1 MGGRYY
7 GSGAVEAM
15 GGSDVLVCLL
25 EHEPD
30 LVTSPLFAAAGVPR
44 LTPELFSPQ
53 SMQRAMPGMAGCQQF
68 FQVSGRPMCLYVVV
82 GSSVTLLVEG
92 GRLVLGTWQGVFLCE
107 FDGPRRRTVH
117 LSFLPG

>member
-1 MGGRYY
+1 VK
-7 GSGAVEAM
+7 SA
-15 GGSDVLVCLL
+15 L
-25 EHEPD
+25 
-30 LVTSPLFAAAGVPR
+30 
-44 LTPELFSPQ
+44 
-53 SMQRAMPGMAGCQQF
+53 
-68 FQVSGRPMCLYVVV
+68 V